1 MHTVLSAIVSEA
13 VELDLLP
20 ANPCTRMRGLPTVR
34 TQEPVFL
41 NAEQIRAL
49 AEATPQHYRLLV
61 YMAAYTGLR
70 AGELAGLRR
79 KDVDLLRGRGA
90 GAPVAQA
97 ARPAR
102 IRRPQDRQDPDRNA
116 TPLPAEDADGAPI
129 WVHPRR
135 PGRRC
140 ADLHE
145 PPKRA
150 SCATA
155 SSCGVSGTR
164 IKGDA
169 KRKTK
174 AALPEHLHGLR
185 FHDLRHTA
193 ASMLIAQGRTQRSS
207 RSAWATPASRPR

>member
-1 MHTVLSAIVSEA
+1 MRTYLLPKFGGTPITEMTREVCRRYSRGSHGRAGHPGTVRKVHTVLSAIVSEA

-97 ARPAR
+97 AKTRPCSEAPRPAR
-102 IRRPQDRQDPDRNA
+102 
-116 TPLPAEDADGAPI
+116 
-129 WVHPRR
+129 
-135 PGRRC
+135 PG
-140 ADLHE
+140 
-145 PPKRA
+145 P
-150 SCATA
+150 
-155 SSCGVSGTR
+155 
-164 IKGDA
+164 
-169 KRKTK
+169 
-174 AALPEHLHGLR
+174 
-185 FHDLRHTA
+185 
-193 ASMLIAQGRTQRSS
+193 
-207 RSAWATPASRPR
+207 